1 MLKLLKIRSLRC
13 LHNVSI
19 KTFEMMLIFCMQIN
33 IKISYNLISTL
44 WTSKF
49 PTRWDY
55 HYWRAWPSILKVLK
69 VASLRYLYNI
79 FKTNFG
85 MELIFCIR
93 INKVSRSWHYSFWS
107 KWSNYQIV
115 KGDRELFFSSEFMS
129 RGLEWTT
136 FEGNCFTASLKFDSK
151 YKTFE
156 VKIIQEP

>member
-1 MLKLLKIRSLRC
+1 MSSQC
-13 LHNVSI
+13 LNKDVRNDVDFLHADKHQNFLEFDFN
-19 KTFEMMLIFCMQIN
+19 T
-33 IKISYNLISTL
+33 
-44 WTSKF
+44 WASKF

-107 KWSNYQIV
+107 KWSNYQVV

-129 RGLEWTT
+129 SGLEWTT
-136 FEGNCFTASLKFDSK
+136 FERNCFTASLKFDSK

-156 VKIIQEP
+156 AKIIQEP